1 MARTGATQA
10 AKAGEYGRSAMT
22 RLSALVGERS
32 LFDNDAYRRLW
43 LARVLSGIPVNAV
56 VYTML
61 ILVVNATGK
70 SFFSSLFVVAYIAP
84 TALLGAV
91 SGVLVDRMPKGIVL
105 AGANAVRAGLCVLLA
120 LSTDD
125 VVIIYLIA
133 VLFAVGSQFSGP
145 AEGAALPAVV
155 QPEEYVA
162 ANSVNNLGSLI
173 AQILGLVLLPAV
185 FLKTVGAPPLALLC
199 AAMFAGAA
207 VIFVS
212 IEGLGGAVSNMH
224 VSIDETRERFAEA
237 WHRLTQDSMA
247 YISVVILVL
256 ANTTGL
262 VVATLMPRYAG
273 KVLGVSAENVIF
285 VAAPAAVGIWLAM
298 RIVSNLSGRISP
310 WWTVGGSFAAML
322 GCVTLLG
329 FVGPLGDGLQS
340 LNPFGIFEPGPFG
353 ETSARI
359 IISSVLG
366 PVLAF
371 SFTFVNIVA
380 RTIVNERIPREMQG
394 RVLAAQSVLTNLA
407 SIPPI
412 LLTGFL
418 ADVVGVQPVFFVV
431 AVGCGL
437 LALYYAARN
446 LAMPQPVGYR

>member
-1 MARTGATQA
+1 MAQART
-10 AKAGEYGRSAMT
+10 AML
-22 RLSALVGERS
+22 RLSALVGERT
-32 LFDNDAYRRLW
+32 LFENDAFRRLW
-43 LARVLSGIPVNAV
+43 LSKLLSHIPVNAI
-56 VYTML
+56 VYAML
-61 ILVVNATGK
+61 IMVVRAPGR

-162 ANSVNNLGSLI
+162 ANSLNNLGSLI

-298 RIVSNLSGRISP
+298 RIVSNVWGGIWG

-394 RVLAAQSVLTNLA
+394 RVLAAQSGLTNLA

-418 ADVVGVQPVFFVV
+418 ADVVGVQPVFFFV